1 MLHTRLYVL
10 IGLLL
15 SVNIAFAD
23 SINVELSG
31 KSARFVYAS
40 ELYGSQYGPMDMEFS
55 GFFNEDND
63 SMFTAGFL
71 IRNDTL
77 DSPLVISIGTR
88 IYYADAGNAPGSTN
102 VKVAALTIGGE
113 ILYLPAKL
121 RGFGFGAFLFIAPE
135 IVTFM
140 DADGFMEYGA
150 RIEYEITKQS
160 SIYFGYSKAK
170 IDLETGGSEN
180 LQGEAYIGIGMR
192 F

>member
-1 MLHTRLYVL
+1 MPHTRLLVL
-10 IGLLL
+10 LALFL
-15 SVNIAFAD
+15 SVNVAFAD

-31 KSARFVYAS
+31 KSARFAYAS
-40 ELYGSQYGPMDMEFS
+40 ELSGSQYGPMDMEFS

-88 IYYADAGNAPGSTN
+88 AYYADAGNAPGATN

-113 ILYLPAKL
+113 IIYIPANLK
-121 RGFGFGAFLFIAPE
+121 GIGFGAHLFVAPE

-150 RIEYEITKQS
+150 RIEYEITRQS
-160 SIYFGYSKAK
+160 RIYVGYSKAK
-170 IDLETGGSEN
+170 IDLQTGGSVT
-180 LQGEAYIGIGMR
+180 LQGEVYVGIGMR

>member
-1 MLHTRLYVL
+1 MRHTRLL
-10 IGLLL
+10 FLLGLFW
-15 SVNIAFAD
+15 SATSAFAD
-23 SINVELSG
+23 AINVELSG

-71 IRNDTL
+71 VRNDTL

-88 IYYADAGNAPGSTN
+88 IYYADAGNAPGATN

-113 ILYLPAKL
+113 IIYIPANLK
-121 RGFGFGAFLFIAPE
+121 GFGFGAHVFIAPE

-160 SIYFGYSKAK
+160 SIYLGYAK
-170 IDLETGGSEN
+170 TRIDLQTGGSVS
-180 LQGEAYIGIGMR
+180 LQGDVFVGIGMR

>member
-1 MLHTRLYVL
+1 MPHTRFLVL
-10 IGLLL
+10 LTLFL
-15 SVNIAFAD
+15 SVNVAFAD

-40 ELYGSQYGPMDMEFS
+40 ELSGSQYGPMDMEFS

-88 IYYADAGNAPGSTN
+88 AYYADAGNAPGATN

-113 ILYLPAKL
+113 ILYIPANLKGI
-121 RGFGFGAFLFIAPE
+121 GFGVHLFIAPE

-140 DADGFMEYGA
+140 DADGFMEYGG

-170 IDLETGGSEN
+170 IDLEVGGSAT
-180 LQGEAYIGIGMR
+180 LQGEVYVGIGMR